1 MTIDVYDNVLEE
13 HVVEFVHLQ
22 MQDLSWKYDYFS
34 KKGAVNKHWH
44 IFCGHNPKEVV
55 DSGYEWVLPIWDT
68 A

>member
-55 DSGYEWVLPIWDT
+55 DS
-68 A
+68 